1 MSPTSREITCPPNRW
16 NFSRPLAYVCVVFVS
31 GVLYASPI
39 YRAVAATAFGW
50 SQEATAGAFALG
62 FLGGIP
68 GPLLA
73 GWAVDGWG
81 APRVLAA
88 SLVLAACGL
97 LGAAASHTLW
107 QWYATAGILL
117 GIGCSAVF
125 AAASLVA
132 ATAQQRGRALGLT
145 FGATGLGLI
154 LGPPCLQTLVE
165 GYPWR
170 AIMAYEGVWLI
181 FLAVLVL
188 GGAQP
193 LVPTS
198 SAHTVPQEQ
207 SLRSLGL
214 VRLVRLTG
222 FFVGYVLVA
231 CYDEGV
237 YQHAYAYGK
246 SLGLSG
252 VQAASILSVTSGTYT
267 LGGVGGGLLSDVM
280 GRRPVL
286 IGAALVSA
294 LTLLGFAHSTE
305 ETIWFWAAAFGL
317 TLGASVAVRA
327 AAFAD
332 VFAGPYLGRTMGIVV
347 AGYWVG
353 AAIAT
358 YGGAAWLDSG
368 MSFRA
373 LYLTAALA
381 AALWAVLST
390 LLTRSQTESSV

>member
-1 MSPTSREITCPPNRW
+1 
-16 NFSRPLAYVCVVFVS
+16 
-31 GVLYASPI
+31 VLYASPI

-50 SQEATAGAFALG
+50 SHEATAGAFALG

-88 SLVLAACGL
+88 SLILAACGL
-97 LGAAASHTLW
+97 LGAAASQTLW

-125 AAASLVA
+125 AAASLIA
-132 ATAQQRGRALGLT
+132 ATARQRGRALGLT
-145 FGATGLGLI
+145 FGATGFGLI
-154 LGPPCLQTLVE
+154 LGPPCLQILME
-165 GYPWR
+165 GYAWQAVMASAGVGLLLL
-170 AIMAYEGVWLI
+170 AI
-181 FLAVLVL
+181 LVL
-188 GGAQP
+188 GVAQP
-193 LVPTS
+193 PAPTS
-198 SAHTVPQEQ
+198 HAPTVSQGQ

-214 VRLVRLTG
+214 ARLVRLTG

-246 SLGLSG
+246 FLGLSG

-267 LGGVGGGLLSDVM
+267 LGGIGGGLLSDVL

-294 LTLLGFAHSTE
+294 LTLLGFAHSTA
-305 ETIWFWAAAFGL
+305 ETVWLWAAAFGL

-332 VFAGPYLGRTMGIVV
+332 VFAGPCLGRAMGIVV

-368 MSFRA
+368 VSFRA

-381 AALWAVLST
+381 AVLWTLLST
-390 LLTRSQTESSV
+390 LLTQSQAASAVSAERPVSASAAGGDSVRGNAREVP